1 MSTVA
6 SPLSNV
12 DRTNRL
18 SRNALGLPQI
28 VASTLANIAPAVS
41 FYFGFGVIVGGA
53 GVAAPLTILVAMVAI
68 LFLSNTLAEFSKYR
82 PSTGSFVT
90 FIGMAF
96 GPTAGA
102 AASLFTVVGYAV
114 AAAAIVA
121 ISGGWAHDTIK
132 LYLGISIPWQLL
144 SVIATGIVGLLVS
157 RGVRLSTTWA
167 AIFFYFELSLLLI
180 GATVMLIV
188 NRGSLSWAPFLPSHL
203 SGGLAGV
210 GLGFPLAVYAFV
222 GWENSATLAEE
233 TENPRRNIP
242 RALVIGTLAIG
253 IVYVYLAYATE
264 IAFHNNAKAISASTI
279 PFIDALKGSAAG
291 LLIVAYIAGV
301 TSIFSCLLGLTN
313 SQARI
318 LFSCGRESLLPVFF
332 GKIHPQHRTPYVA
345 MWVYILVALAIT
357 LACWKLDP
365 VTIFADTGTLGT
377 IPIIVVY
384 LVTNLALPVYIL
396 RFHRKEFNIA
406 RHAIIPAL
414 GMLLTLFP
422 LWGLIQPGQPAP
434 FNLFPALAGG
444 LLVISLI
451 YGILLARRLPDLV
464 NRIGSYVADEEF

>member
-1 MSTVA
+1 MSVI
-6 SPLSNV
+6 SKS
-12 DRTNRL
+12 DRL
-18 SRNALGLPQI
+18 SRNSLGLTQI

-41 FYFGFGVIVGGA
+41 FFFGFAFIVAGA
-53 GVAAPLTILVAMVAI
+53 GVAAPLTIIVAMVAI

-102 AASLFTVVGYAV
+102 AASLFTVVGYAI

-132 LYLGISIPWQLL
+132 MFLGIEIPWQLL
-144 SVIATGIVGLLVS
+144 CVIATGICAFLSV
-157 RGVRLSTTWA
+157 RGIKISTTWA
-167 AIFFYFELSLLLI
+167 AIFFYFELTLLLV
-180 GATVMLIV
+180 GAIVMLWV
-188 NRGSLSWAPFLPSHL
+188 NRGSLSWAPFLPSNL

-210 GLGFPLAVYAFV
+210 GLGFPIAVYSFV

-233 TENPRRNIP
+233 TSDPRKNIP

-253 IVYVYLAYATE
+253 LVYVFLAYATE
-264 IAFHNNAKAISASTI
+264 IAFHNDAKAISNSTI
-279 PFIDALKGSAAG
+279 PFIDALKASAAG
-291 LLIVAYIAGV
+291 LVFIAYIAGV

-318 LFSCGRESLLPVFF
+318 LFSAGREETLPMFF
-332 GKIHPQHRTPYVA
+332 GKIHPQHRTPHVA
-345 MWVYILVALAIT
+345 IWCYTGAALAIT
-357 LACWKLDP
+357 LVGAYAWNLDA
-365 VTIFADTGTLGT
+365 VTLFGDTGTLGT
-377 IPIIVVY
+377 IPIIIVY

-396 RFHRKEFNIA
+396 RFHKGEFNVL
-406 RHAIIPAL
+406 RHAVIPLFAM
-414 GMLLTLFP
+414 GLTLFP

-434 FNLFPALAGG
+434 FNLFPTMA
-444 LLVISLI
+444 
-451 YGILLARRLPDLV
+451 GILFVIAIVYGVVLARRSPDLV
-464 NRIGSYVADEEF
+464 KMIGSYVADEEY

>member
-1 MSTVA
+1 MSV
-6 SPLSNV
+6 LSV
-12 DRTNRL
+12 RADRL

-53 GVAAPLTILVAMVAI
+53 GVAAPLTIIVAMVAI

-102 AASLFTVVGYAV
+102 TASLFTVVGYAI

-132 LYLGISIPWQLL
+132 LFLGIDIPWQLL
-144 SVIATGIVGLLVS
+144 AVIATGICGFLVA
-157 RGVRLSTTWA
+157 RGVRISTTWA
-167 AIFFYFELSLLLI
+167 AVFFYFELTLLLV
-180 GATVMLIV
+180 AAVVMLV
-188 NRGSLSWAPFLPSHL
+188 LNRDALSLAPFLPSNL

-210 GLGFPLAVYAFV
+210 GLGFPLAVYSFV

-233 TENPRRNIP
+233 TQNPRKNIP
-242 RALVIGTLAIG
+242 RALVLGTIAIG
-253 IVYVYLAYATE
+253 LVYIFLAYATE
-264 IAFHNNAKAISASTI
+264 IAFHNDAKAISESTV
-279 PFIDALKGSAAG
+279 PFIDAVKASSAA
-291 LLIVAYIAGV
+291 LLIVAYLAGV

-318 LFSCGRESLLPVFF
+318 LFSSAREGLLPRVF
-332 GKIHPQHRTPYVA
+332 GKIHPQSNTPHVA
-345 MWVYILVALAIT
+345 MWSYIVLATVIAL
-357 LACWKLDP
+357 LFGWNLEP
-365 VTIFADTGTLGT
+365 VDIFGYTGTLGT
-377 IPIIVVY
+377 IPIVIVY
-384 LVTNLALPVYIL
+384 LVTNIALPVYVL
-396 RFHRKEFNIA
+396 RFHREDFSIL
-406 RHAIIPAL
+406 RHAMIPLLAL
-414 GMLLTLFP
+414 VLTLFP

-434 FNLFPALAGG
+434 FNLFPAMAGVG
-444 LLVISLI
+444 LLISI
-451 YGILLARRLPDLV
+451 VYGVVLARRSPDLV
-464 NRIGSYVADEEF
+464 HRIGSYVADEEV